1 MKPFAIAVGDKKWR
15 ISNLMGVV
23 KKKKQQYSCALN
35 GEIFKRKKGRH
46 RNKPPNLIANASD
59 IVQIF

>member
-23 KKKKQQYSCALN
+23 KKKNNNIHVHLMERFSKERK
-35 GEIFKRKKGRH
+35 GDIEINH
-46 RNKPPNLIANASD
+46 RI
-59 IVQIF
+59 